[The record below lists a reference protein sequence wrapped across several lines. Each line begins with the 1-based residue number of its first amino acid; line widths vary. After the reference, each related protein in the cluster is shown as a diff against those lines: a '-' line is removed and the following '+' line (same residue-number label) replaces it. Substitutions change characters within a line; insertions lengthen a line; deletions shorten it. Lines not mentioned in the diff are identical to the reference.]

1 MYLALMEAK
10 LHLVVDFDF
19 LAWTYTLKSIQ
30 VNKICTR
37 RHNVHTYIHTHI
49 MCVCVCF
56 EGFFCH
62 KHCEMCLFTDISN

>member
-37 RHNVHTYIHTHI
+37 LHNVHTYIHTHI
-49 MCVCVCF
+49 MCVCVF
-56 EGFFCH
+56 
-62 KHCEMCLFTDISN
+62 